1 MSEVIRV
8 GLGGLGRS
16 GFGIH
21 GAYLRSDPRFQVVA
35 AADLLPERRA
45 EAKEAFGC
53 RVFEDCRSMLEE
65 GGFDLFVNATPSRL
79 HVEYSLEG
87 LSRGFHVIS
96 EKPAAPTVRDFDR
109 IAECARAHGV
119 RFFPFQNSRYQP
131 YFRKIREVISSG
143 VLGEIL
149 CIRSNWSS
157 FARRWDWQTRQDQ
170 LGGNLFNTGP
180 HPLDQAIVLFGEKDP
195 EVFCHMAARHHG
207 LGGDADNF
215 CLLSLYGEGC
225 PLIEIQISSFLAWPE
240 GDQYS
245 IQGTCGGLTGGPS
258 GLKWKYFFPADAP
271 KQTFWKEWSLKR
283 SYCSELLPWQ
293 TESWTP
299 PENDGKTDSFL
310 LLSRAA
316 YSNFFAVLKEGAE
329 ADVRLEEVRRQVR
342 VLEEAHRQN
351 PLPRL
356 ELP

>member
-1 MSEVIRV
+1 MRPC
-8 GLGGLGRS
+8 
-16 GFGIH
+16 
-21 GAYLRSDPRFQVVA
+21 PRR
-35 AADLLPERRA
+35 P
-45 EAKEAFGC
+45 
-53 RVFEDCRSMLEE
+53 
-65 GGFDLFVNATPSRL
+65 
-79 HVEYSLEG
+79 
-87 LSRGFHVIS
+87 
-96 EKPAAPTVRDFDR
+96 
-109 IAECARAHGV
+109 
-119 RFFPFQNSRYQP
+119 FFPVSEFALSAVFP
-131 YFRKIREVISSG
+131 EDPGSDFLGCSG
-143 VLGEIL
+143 GDSLHPVELEFLCAALGL
-149 CIRSNWSS
+149 ADASGS
-157 FARRWDWQTRQDQ
+157 A
-170 LGGNLFNTGP
+170 GGNLFNTGP

-299 PENDGKTDSFL
+299 PEHDGKTDTFL

-329 ADVRLEEVRRQVR
+329 ADIRLEEVRRQVR

>member
-53 RVFEDCRSMLEE
+53 RVFENCRSMLEE
-65 GGFDLFVNATPSRL
+65 GGFDVFVNAMPSCL

-170 LGGNLFNTGP
+170 LGG
-180 HPLDQAIVLFGEKDP
+180 
-195 EVFCHMAARHHG
+195 
-207 LGGDADNF
+207 
-215 CLLSLYGEGC
+215 
-225 PLIEIQISSFLAWPE
+225 ISSTRVRILWIRPL
-240 GDQYS
+240 
-245 IQGTCGGLTGGPS
+245 CCS
-258 GLKWKYFFPADAP
+258 G
-271 KQTFWKEWSLKR
+271 KR
-283 SYCSELLPWQ
+283 IRKCSAIWRRAI
-293 TESWTP
+293 
-299 PENDGKTDSFL
+299 TDS
-310 LLSRAA
+310 
-316 YSNFFAVLKEGAE
+316 E
-329 ADVRLEEVRRQVR
+329 AMRTTS
-342 VLEEAHRQN
+342 AC
-351 PLPRL
+351 
-356 ELP
+356 